1 MVNKKGKFKLLS
13 FLIENQLIYYKSLN
27 KNKKLLAFS
36 IIDTNSLLKIIP
48 ILNDFLKKRFLLYY
62 SIQINIPKKRR
73 KLILLNFI
81 GNDKN
86 KIVKFFSLIYQ
97 QISECDKSAK
107 FLKNRYL
114 KREFL
119 HIISNKINVDINTM
133 NLGDSLILKHDEDL
147 QFLHFHQINCSFIE
161 NKSVSLHN
169 LIKLLNDFNQKGF
182 LIFNIKI
189 NYKEELI
196 YHAYFIDIKYEQ
208 NNNSLDIEKEVNSLF
223 KCELFK
229 NVELNLKN
237 LYCILWRTN
246 ISEIY
251 YNLENGV
258 NLFLSLSQ
266 FNFQK
271 LSKFNTQFE
280 KALLLNQINFHRLNQ
295 NLLLIE
301 DKILFLIFKDF
312 HREDIL
318 NLLEKFYSR
327 YFIIILILSQNE
339 YKKLLDINKIK
350 FLDNLKTLNYM
361 DFVKLNFSVLKNEY
375 VLKNS

>member
-1 MVNKKGKFKLLS
+1 MVKKGKFKLLS
-13 FLIENQLIYYKSLN
+13 FLVENQLVYYKSLN
-27 KNKKLLAFS
+27 KNKKLVAFS
-36 IIDTNSLLKIIP
+36 IIETNNLLKIIP
-48 ILNDFLKKRFLLYY
+48 VLNELLKKRFLLYY

-86 KIVKFFSLIYQ
+86 RIVKFFSLIYQ
-97 QISECDKSAK
+97 QISDCDKDAK

-114 KREFL
+114 KRQFL

-133 NLGDSLILKHDEDL
+133 KLGDSLILKHDEDL
-147 QFLHFHQINCSFIE
+147 QFLHFYQINCLFIE

-169 LIKLLNDFNQKGF
+169 LLKLLNNFNRKGF
-182 LIFNIKI
+182 LIFNIKV
-189 NYKEELI
+189 NNKEELK

-208 NNNSLDIEKEVNSLF
+208 NNYSLDIKKEVNSLF
-223 KCELFK
+223 NCELFK
-229 NVELNLKN
+229 NVELNSKL
-237 LYCILWRTN
+237 LYSILWRAN

-258 NLFLSLSQ
+258 NLFLSLGQ

-280 KALLLNQINFHRLNQ
+280 KALKLNQINFHRLNR
-295 NLLLIE
+295 NLLMIE

-312 HREDIL
+312 HHEDIL
-318 NLLEKFYSR
+318 RLIEKFYSR
-327 YFIIILILSQNE
+327 YFIIILILNQDE
-339 YKKLLDINKIK
+339 YKKLLDFNKIK
-350 FLDNLKTLNYM
+350 FLENIKTLNYM
-361 DFVKLNFSVLKNEY
+361 DFMKLNLSVMKNEY

>member
-1 MVNKKGKFKLLS
+1 MVKKGKFKLLS
-13 FLIENQLIYYKSLN
+13 FLVENQLVYYKSLN
-27 KNKKLLAFS
+27 KNKKLVAFS
-36 IIDTNSLLKIIP
+36 IIETNNLLKIIP
-48 ILNDFLKKRFLLYY
+48 VLNELLKKRFLLYY

-86 KIVKFFSLIYQ
+86 RIVKFFSLIHQ
-97 QISECDKSAK
+97 QISDCDKDAK

-114 KREFL
+114 KRQFL
-119 HIISNKINVDINTM
+119 YIISNKINVDIDTM
-133 NLGDSLILKHDEDL
+133 KLGDSLVLKHDEDL
-147 QFLHFHQINCSFIE
+147 QFLHFYQINCLFIE

-169 LIKLLNDFNQKGF
+169 LLKLLNNFNRKGF
-182 LIFNIKI
+182 LIFNIKV
-189 NYKEELI
+189 NNKEELK

-208 NNNSLDIEKEVNSLF
+208 NNYSLDIKKEVNSLF
-223 KCELFK
+223 NCELFK
-229 NVELNLKN
+229 NVELNSKL
-237 LYCILWRTN
+237 LYSILWRVN

-258 NLFLSLSQ
+258 NLFLSLGQ

-280 KALLLNQINFHRLNQ
+280 KALKLDQINFYRLNR
-295 NLLLIE
+295 NLLMIE

-312 HREDIL
+312 HHEDIL
-318 NLLEKFYSR
+318 RLIEKFYSK
-327 YFIIILILSQNE
+327 YFIIILILNQDE
-339 YKKLLDINKIK
+339 YKKLLDFNKIK
-350 FLDNLKTLNYM
+350 FLENIKTLDYM
-361 DFVKLNFSVLKNEY
+361 DFMKLNLSVMKNEY

>member
-1 MVNKKGKFKLLS
+1 MVKKGKFKLLS
-13 FLIENQLIYYKSLN
+13 FLVENQLVYYKSLN
-27 KNKKLLAFS
+27 KNKKLVAFS
-36 IIDTNSLLKIIP
+36 IIETNNLLKIIP
-48 ILNDFLKKRFLLYY
+48 VLNELLKKRFLLYY

-73 KLILLNFI
+73 KLVLLNFI

-86 KIVKFFSLIYQ
+86 RIVKFFSLIHQ
-97 QISECDKSAK
+97 QISDCDKDAK

-114 KREFL
+114 KRQFL

-133 NLGDSLILKHDEDL
+133 KLGDSLILKHDEDL
-147 QFLHFHQINCSFIE
+147 KFLHFYQINCLFFE

-169 LIKLLNDFNQKGF
+169 LLKLLNNFNRKGF
-182 LIFNIKI
+182 LIFNIKV
-189 NYKEELI
+189 NNKEELK

-208 NNNSLDIEKEVNSLF
+208 NNNSLDIKKEVNSLF
-223 KCELFK
+223 NCELFK
-229 NVELNLKN
+229 NIELNSKL
-237 LYCILWRTN
+237 LYSILWRVN

-258 NLFLSLSQ
+258 NLFLSLGQ

-280 KALLLNQINFHRLNQ
+280 KALKLNQINFHRLNR
-295 NLLLIE
+295 NLLMIE

-312 HREDIL
+312 HHEDIL
-318 NLLEKFYSR
+318 RLIEKFYSR
-327 YFIIILILSQNE
+327 YFIIILILNQDE
-339 YKKLLDINKIK
+339 YKKLLDFNKIK
-350 FLDNLKTLNYM
+350 FLENIKTLNYM
-361 DFVKLNFSVLKNEY
+361 DFMKLNLSVMKNEY

>member
-1 MVNKKGKFKLLS
+1 MVKKGKFKLLS

-27 KNKKLLAFS
+27 KNKKLVAFS
-36 IIDTNSLLKIIP
+36 IIETNSLLKIIP

-73 KLILLNFI
+73 KLIILNFI

-86 KIVKFFSLIYQ
+86 RIVKFFSLIYQ
-97 QISECDKSAK
+97 QISECGKSAK
-107 FLKNRYL
+107 FLKKRYL
-114 KREFL
+114 KRQFL
-119 HIISNKINVDINTM
+119 HVISNKINVDINTM
-133 NLGDSLILKHDEDL
+133 KLGDSLVLKHDENM
-147 QFLHFHQINCSFIE
+147 QFLHFYQIYCPFIE

-169 LIKLLNDFNQKGF
+169 LLKLLNNFNQKGF
-182 LIFNIKI
+182 LIFNIKV
-189 NYKEELI
+189 NNKEELI

-208 NNNSLDIEKEVNSLF
+208 KNYSLDIEKEVNSLF
-223 KCELFK
+223 NCELFK
-229 NVELNLKN
+229 NLELNLKL

-280 KALLLNQINFHRLNQ
+280 KALQLNQINFHRLNR

-312 HREDIL
+312 HHEDIL
-318 NLLEKFYSR
+318 RLLEKFYSR
-327 YFIIILILSQNE
+327 YFVVILVLNQDE
-339 YKKLLDINKIK
+339 YKKLLDVSKIK
-350 FLDNLKTLNYM
+350 FLENLKTLNCM
-361 DFVKLNFSVLKNEY
+361 DFVKFNFSVLKNEY

>member
-1 MVNKKGKFKLLS
+1 MVKKGKFKFLS

-36 IIDTNSLLKIIP
+36 IIETNSLLKIIP

-86 KIVKFFSLIYQ
+86 RIVKLFSLIYQ
-97 QISECDKSAK
+97 QISDCDKSAK
-107 FLKNRYL
+107 FLKNRNL
-114 KREFL
+114 KRQFM
-119 HIISNKINVDINTM
+119 HVISNKINVDINAM
-133 NLGDSLILKHDEDL
+133 KLGDSLILKHDEDL
-147 QFLHFHQINCSFIE
+147 QFLNFYEIDCDIIE

-169 LIKLLNDFNQKGF
+169 LLKLLNNFNRKGF
-182 LIFNIKI
+182 LIFNIKV
-189 NYKEELI
+189 NNKEELT

-208 NNNSLDIEKEVNSLF
+208 NNYSLDIEKEVNSLF
-223 KCELFK
+223 NCELFK
-229 NVELNLKN
+229 NVELNLKL

-246 ISEIY
+246 ISEVY

-266 FNFQK
+266 FNIQK
-271 LSKFNTQFE
+271 LSEFNTQFE
-280 KALLLNQINFHRLNQ
+280 KALQLNQINFHRLNR

-318 NLLEKFYSR
+318 RLLEKFYSR
-327 YFIIILILSQNE
+327 YYIIILILNQDE
-339 YKKLLDINKIK
+339 YKKLLDVNKIK
-350 FLDNLKTLNYM
+350 FLENLKTLNYM
-361 DFVKLNFSVLKNEY
+361 DFVKLNLSVLKNEY

>member
-1 MVNKKGKFKLLS
+1 MVKKGKFKLLS

-36 IIDTNSLLKIIP
+36 IIETKTLLKIIP
-48 ILNDFLKKRFLLYY
+48 ILNNFLKKRFLLYY

-86 KIVKFFSLIYQ
+86 RIIKFFSLINQ
-97 QISECDKSAK
+97 QISECDKSVK

-114 KREFL
+114 KRQFL
-119 HIISNKINVDINTM
+119 YIISNKINVDINTM
-133 NLGDSLILKHDEDL
+133 KLGDSLILKHDEEM
-147 QFLHFHQINCSFIE
+147 QFLHFYQINCPFIK
-161 NKSVSLHN
+161 NKNVSLHN
-169 LIKLLNDFNQKGF
+169 LLKLLNNFNRKGF
-182 LIFNIKI
+182 LIFNIKV
-189 NYKEELI
+189 NNKEELI
-196 YHAYFIDIKYEQ
+196 YHAYFIDIKCEQ
-208 NNNSLDIEKEVNSLF
+208 KNNSLDVEKEVNSLF

-229 NVELNLKN
+229 NVELNLKS

-251 YNLENGV
+251 YTLENGV

-280 KALLLNQINFHRLNQ
+280 KALQLNQINFHRINQ

-318 NLLEKFYSR
+318 RLLEKFYSR
-327 YFIIILILSQNE
+327 YFVIILILSQDE
-339 YKKLLDINKIK
+339 YKKLLDVNKIK
-350 FLDNLKTLNYM
+350 FLENLKTLNYM
-361 DFVKLNFSVLKNEY
+361 DFVKLDFSVLKNEY

>member
-1 MVNKKGKFKLLS
+1 MVKKGKFKLLS

-27 KNKKLLAFS
+27 KTRKLLAFS
-36 IIDTNSLLKIIP
+36 IIETKSLLKIIP
-48 ILNDFLKKRFLLYY
+48 ILNDFLKKSFLLYY

-86 KIVKFFSLIYQ
+86 RIVKFFSLIYQ
-97 QISECDKSAK
+97 QISECDKSVK

-114 KREFL
+114 KRQFL
-119 HIISNKINVDINTM
+119 YIISNKINVDINTM
-133 NLGDSLILKHDEDL
+133 KLGDSLILKHDEDL
-147 QFLHFHQINCSFIE
+147 QFLHFYQINCPFIE
-161 NKSVSLHN
+161 NKSVFLHN
-169 LIKLLNDFNQKGF
+169 LLKLLNNFNRKGF
-182 LIFNIKI
+182 LIFNIKA
-189 NYKEELI
+189 NNKAELL
-196 YHAYFIDIKYEQ
+196 YHAYFIDIKCEQ
-208 NNNSLDIEKEVNSLF
+208 NKNSLDVEKEVNSLF
-223 KCELFK
+223 NCELFK
-229 NVELNLKN
+229 NIELNLKQ

-280 KALLLNQINFHRLNQ
+280 KALQLNQINFHRLNQ

-318 NLLEKFYSR
+318 RLLEKFYSR
-327 YFIIILILSQNE
+327 YFVIILILSQDE
-339 YKKLLDINKIK
+339 YKKLLDVNKIK
-350 FLDNLKTLNYM
+350 LLENLKTLNFI

>member
-1 MVNKKGKFKLLS
+1 MVKKGKFKLLS
-13 FLIENQLIYYKSLN
+13 FLVENQLVYYKSLN
-27 KNKKLLAFS
+27 KNKKLVAFS
-36 IIDTNSLLKIIP
+36 IIETNNLLKIIP
-48 ILNDFLKKRFLLYY
+48 VLNELLKKRFLLYY

-86 KIVKFFSLIYQ
+86 RIVKFFSLIHQ
-97 QISECDKSAK
+97 QISDCDKDAK

-114 KREFL
+114 KRQFL

-133 NLGDSLILKHDEDL
+133 KLGDSLILKHDEDL
-147 QFLHFHQINCSFIE
+147 QFLHFYQINCLFIE

-169 LIKLLNDFNQKGF
+169 LLKLLNNFNRKGF
-182 LIFNIKI
+182 LIFNIKV
-189 NYKEELI
+189 NNKEELK

-208 NNNSLDIEKEVNSLF
+208 NNNSLDIKKEVNSLF
-223 KCELFK
+223 NCELFK
-229 NVELNLKN
+229 NIELNSKL
-237 LYCILWRTN
+237 LYSILWRVN

-258 NLFLSLSQ
+258 NLFLSLGQ

-280 KALLLNQINFHRLNQ
+280 KALQLNQINFHRLNR
-295 NLLLIE
+295 NLLMIE

-312 HREDIL
+312 HHEDIL
-318 NLLEKFYSR
+318 RLIEKFYSR
-327 YFIIILILSQNE
+327 YFIIILILNQDE
-339 YKKLLDINKIK
+339 YKKLLDFNKIK
-350 FLDNLKTLNYM
+350 FLENIKTLNYM
-361 DFVKLNFSVLKNEY
+361 DFMKLNLSVMKNEY

>member
-1 MVNKKGKFKLLS
+1 MVKKGKFKLLS

-36 IIDTNSLLKIIP
+36 IIETKTLLKIIP
-48 ILNDFLKKRFLLYY
+48 ILNNFLKKRFLLYY

-73 KLILLNFI
+73 KIILLNFI

-86 KIVKFFSLIYQ
+86 RIIKFFSLINQ
-97 QISECDKSAK
+97 QISECDKSVK

-114 KREFL
+114 KRQFL
-119 HIISNKINVDINTM
+119 YIISNKINVDINTM
-133 NLGDSLILKHDEDL
+133 KLGDSLILKHDEEM
-147 QFLHFHQINCSFIE
+147 QFLHFYQINCPFIK
-161 NKSVSLHN
+161 NKNVSLHN
-169 LIKLLNDFNQKGF
+169 LLKLLNNFNRKGF
-182 LIFNIKI
+182 LIFNIKV
-189 NYKEELI
+189 NNKEELI
-196 YHAYFIDIKYEQ
+196 YHAYFIDIKCEQ
-208 NNNSLDIEKEVNSLF
+208 KNNSLDVEKEVNSLF

-229 NVELNLKN
+229 NVELNLKS

-251 YNLENGV
+251 YTLENGV

-280 KALLLNQINFHRLNQ
+280 KALQLNQINFHRINQ

-318 NLLEKFYSR
+318 RLLEKFYSR
-327 YFIIILILSQNE
+327 YFVIILILSQDE
-339 YKKLLDINKIK
+339 YKKLLDVNKIK
-350 FLDNLKTLNYM
+350 FLENLKTLNYM
-361 DFVKLNFSVLKNEY
+361 DFVKLDFSVLKNEY

>member
-1 MVNKKGKFKLLS
+1 MVKKGKFKLLS
-13 FLIENQLIYYKSLN
+13 FLVENQLVYYKSLN
-27 KNKKLLAFS
+27 KNKKLVAFS
-36 IIDTNSLLKIIP
+36 IIETNNLLKIIP
-48 ILNDFLKKRFLLYY
+48 VLNELLKKRFLLYY

-73 KLILLNFI
+73 KLVLLNFI

-86 KIVKFFSLIYQ
+86 RIVKFFSLIHQ
-97 QISECDKSAK
+97 QISDCDKDAK

-114 KREFL
+114 KRQFL

-133 NLGDSLILKHDEDL
+133 KLGDSLILKHDEDL
-147 QFLHFHQINCSFIE
+147 KFLHFYQINCLFIE

-169 LIKLLNDFNQKGF
+169 LLKLLNNFNRKGF
-182 LIFNIKI
+182 LIFNIKV
-189 NYKEELI
+189 NNKEELK

-208 NNNSLDIEKEVNSLF
+208 NNNSLDIKKEVNSLF
-223 KCELFK
+223 NCELFK
-229 NVELNLKN
+229 NIELNSKL
-237 LYCILWRTN
+237 LYSILWRVN

-258 NLFLSLSQ
+258 NLFLSLGQ

-280 KALLLNQINFHRLNQ
+280 KALKLNQINFHRLNR
-295 NLLLIE
+295 NLLMIE

-312 HREDIL
+312 HHEDIL
-318 NLLEKFYSR
+318 RLIEKFYSR
-327 YFIIILILSQNE
+327 YFIIILILNQDE
-339 YKKLLDINKIK
+339 YKKLLDFNKIK
-350 FLDNLKTLNYM
+350 FLENIKTLNYM
-361 DFVKLNFSVLKNEY
+361 DFMKLNLSVMKNEY

>member
-1 MVNKKGKFKLLS
+1 MVKKGKFKLLS

-36 IIDTNSLLKIIP
+36 IIETKTLLKIIP
-48 ILNDFLKKRFLLYY
+48 ILNNFLKKRFLLYY

-86 KIVKFFSLIYQ
+86 RIIKFFSLINQ
-97 QISECDKSAK
+97 QISECDKSVK

-114 KREFL
+114 KRQFL
-119 HIISNKINVDINTM
+119 YIISNKINVDINTM
-133 NLGDSLILKHDEDL
+133 KLGDSLILKHDEDL
-147 QFLHFHQINCSFIE
+147 QFLHFYQINCPFIK
-161 NKSVSLHN
+161 NKNVSLHN
-169 LIKLLNDFNQKGF
+169 LLKLLNNFNRKGF
-182 LIFNIKI
+182 LIFNIKV
-189 NYKEELI
+189 NNKEELI
-196 YHAYFIDIKYEQ
+196 YHAYFIDIKCEQ
-208 NNNSLDIEKEVNSLF
+208 KNNSLDVEKEVNSLF

-229 NVELNLKN
+229 NVELNLKS

-251 YNLENGV
+251 YTLENGV

-280 KALLLNQINFHRLNQ
+280 KALKLNQINFHRLNR
-295 NLLLIE
+295 NLLMIE

-312 HREDIL
+312 HHEDIL
-318 NLLEKFYSR
+318 RLIEKFYSK
-327 YFIIILILSQNE
+327 YFIIILILNQDE
-339 YKKLLDINKIK
+339 YKKLLDFNKIK
-350 FLDNLKTLNYM
+350 FLENIKTLDYM
-361 DFVKLNFSVLKNEY
+361 DFMKLNLSVMKNEY

>member
-1 MVNKKGKFKLLS
+1 MVKKGKFKLLS

-36 IIDTNSLLKIIP
+36 IIETKTLLKIIP

-73 KLILLNFI
+73 KFIILNFI

-86 KIVKFFSLIYQ
+86 RIVKFFSLINQ
-97 QISECDKSAK
+97 QISECDKSIK
-107 FLKNRYL
+107 FLKNRNL
-114 KREFL
+114 KRQFL
-119 HIISNKINVDINTM
+119 YIISNKINVDINTM
-133 NLGDSLILKHDEDL
+133 KLGDSLILKHDEDL
-147 QFLHFHQINCSFIE
+147 QFLHFYQINCPFIE
-161 NKSVSLHN
+161 NKNVSLHN
-169 LIKLLNDFNQKGF
+169 LLKLLNNFNRKGF
-182 LIFNIKI
+182 LIFNIKV
-189 NYKEELI
+189 NNKEELT
-196 YHAYFIDIKYEQ
+196 YHAYFIDIKCEQ
-208 NNNSLDIEKEVNSLF
+208 KNNSLDVEKEVNSLF

-229 NVELNLKN
+229 NVELNLKS

-251 YNLENGV
+251 YTLENGV

-280 KALLLNQINFHRLNQ
+280 KALQLNQINFHRINQ

-318 NLLEKFYSR
+318 RLLEKFYSR
-327 YFIIILILSQNE
+327 YFVIILILSQDE
-339 YKKLLDINKIK
+339 YKKLLDVNKIK
-350 FLDNLKTLNYM
+350 FLENLKTLNYM
-361 DFVKLNFSVLKNEY
+361 DFVKLDFSVLKNEY

>member
-1 MVNKKGKFKLLS
+1 MVKKGKFKLLS

-27 KNKKLLAFS
+27 KNKRLVAFS
-36 IIDTNSLLKIIP
+36 IIETNNLLKIIP
-48 ILNDFLKKRFLLYY
+48 ILNDFLKKRFLFYY

-73 KLILLNFI
+73 KLLLLNFV
-81 GNDKN
+81 GNNKN
-86 KIVKFFSLIYQ
+86 RIVKFFSLIYQ

-114 KREFL
+114 KRQFL
-119 HIISNKINVDINTM
+119 NVISNKINANINTM
-133 NLGDSLILKHDEDL
+133 KLGDSLILKHDEDL
-147 QFLHFHQINCSFIE
+147 QFLHFYQIYCPFIE
-161 NKSVSLHN
+161 KKSVSLHN
-169 LIKLLNDFNQKGF
+169 LLKLLNNFNRKGF
-182 LIFNIKI
+182 LIFNIKV
-189 NYKEELI
+189 NNKEELI

-223 KCELFK
+223 NCELFK
-229 NVELNLKN
+229 NVELNLKH

-251 YNLENGV
+251 YNLENGI

-266 FNFQK
+266 FNYQK
-271 LSKFNTQFE
+271 LSKFNIQFE
-280 KALLLNQINFHRLNQ
+280 KALQLNQINFHRLNR

-312 HREDIL
+312 HRDDIL
-318 NLLEKFYSR
+318 RLLEKFYSR
-327 YFIIILILSQNE
+327 YFVIILILNQDE
-339 YKKLLDINKIK
+339 YKKLLDVNKIK
-350 FLDNLKTLNYM
+350 FLENLKTLNYM

-375 VLKNS
+375 ILKNS

>member
-1 MVNKKGKFKLLS
+1 MVKKGKFKLFS

-27 KNKKLLAFS
+27 KNKRLVAFS
-36 IIDTNSLLKIIP
+36 IIETNNLLKIIP
-48 ILNDFLKKRFLLYY
+48 ILNDFLKKRFLFYY

-73 KLILLNFI
+73 KLLLLNFV
-81 GNDKN
+81 GNNKN
-86 KIVKFFSLIYQ
+86 RIVKFFSLIYQ

-114 KREFL
+114 KRQFL
-119 HIISNKINVDINTM
+119 NIISNKINADINTM
-133 NLGDSLILKHDEDL
+133 KLGDSLILKHDEDL
-147 QFLHFHQINCSFIE
+147 QFLHFYQICCPFIE

-169 LIKLLNDFNQKGF
+169 LLKLLNNFNRKGF
-182 LIFNIKI
+182 LIFNIKV
-189 NYKEELI
+189 NNKEELI

-208 NNNSLDIEKEVNSLF
+208 NIHSLDIEKEVNSLF
-223 KCELFK
+223 NCELFK
-229 NVELNLKN
+229 NVELNLKL

-266 FNFQK
+266 FNYQK

-280 KALLLNQINFHRLNQ
+280 KALKLNQIDFQRLNR
-295 NLLLIE
+295 NLILIE

-318 NLLEKFYSR
+318 RLLEKFYSR
-327 YFIIILILSQNE
+327 YFVIILILNQDE
-339 YKKLLDINKIK
+339 YKKLLDVNKIK
-350 FLDNLKTLNYM
+350 FLENLKTLNYM
-361 DFVKLNFSVLKNEY
+361 DFVKLNFSVLKNANA
-375 VLKNS
+375 LKNS

>member
-1 MVNKKGKFKLLS
+1 MVKKGKFKLLS

-27 KNKKLLAFS
+27 KNKKLVAFS
-36 IIDTNSLLKIIP
+36 IIETNNLLKIIP
-48 ILNDFLKKRFLLYY
+48 ILNELLKKRFLLYY

-81 GNDKN
+81 SNDKN
-86 KIVKFFSLIYQ
+86 RIVKFFSLIYQ
-97 QISECDKSAK
+97 QISDCDKSAK

-114 KREFL
+114 KRQFL
-119 HIISNKINVDINTM
+119 YIISNKINVDINTM
-133 NLGDSLILKHDEDL
+133 KLGDSLILKHDEDL
-147 QFLHFHQINCSFIE
+147 QFLHFYQIDCTFIE

-169 LIKLLNDFNQKGF
+169 LLKLLNNFNRKGF
-182 LIFNIKI
+182 LIFNIKVD
-189 NYKEELI
+189 NKEELI
-196 YHAYFIDIKYEQ
+196 YHAYFIDIKSEQ
-208 NNNSLDIEKEVNSLF
+208 NNHLLDIEKEVNSLF
-223 KCELFK
+223 NCELFK
-229 NVELNLKN
+229 NVELNLKL
-237 LYCILWRTN
+237 LYSILWRAN

-280 KALLLNQINFHRLNQ
+280 KALHLNQIIFHRLNR

-312 HREDIL
+312 HHEDIL
-318 NLLEKFYSR
+318 SLLEKFYSK
-327 YFIIILILSQNE
+327 YFVII
-339 YKKLLDINKIK
+339 
-350 FLDNLKTLNYM
+350 
-361 DFVKLNFSVLKNEY
+361 
-375 VLKNS
+375 

>member
-1 MVNKKGKFKLLS
+1 MVKKGKFKLLS
-13 FLIENQLIYYKSLN
+13 FLIENRLIYYKSLN
-27 KNKKLLAFS
+27 KNKRLVAFS
-36 IIDTNSLLKIIP
+36 IIETNNLLKIIP

-73 KLILLNFI
+73 KLILLNFV
-81 GNDKN
+81 GKDKN
-86 KIVKFFSLIYQ
+86 RIVKFFSLIYQ

-114 KREFL
+114 KRQFL
-119 HIISNKINVDINTM
+119 HVISNKINVDINSM
-133 NLGDSLILKHDEDL
+133 KLGDSLILKYDENL
-147 QFLHFHQINCSFIE
+147 HFLHFYQINCSLIE

-169 LIKLLNDFNQKGF
+169 LLKLLNNFNRKGF
-182 LIFNIKI
+182 LIFNIKVNI
-189 NYKEELI
+189 KEELI
-196 YHAYFIDIKYEQ
+196 YHAYFIDVKYEQ
-208 NNNSLDIEKEVNSLF
+208 NSLDIEKEVNSLF
-223 KCELFK
+223 ICELFK
-229 NVELNLKN
+229 NIELNLKL

-258 NLFLSLSQ
+258 NLFLSLNQ

-280 KALLLNQINFHRLNQ
+280 KAMQLNQINFHRLNR

-301 DKILFLIFKDF
+301 DKILFLIYKDF

-318 NLLEKFYSR
+318 RLLEKYYSR
-327 YFIIILILSQNE
+327 YFVIILILNQDE
-339 YKKLLDINKIK
+339 YKKLLDVNKIK
-350 FLDNLKTLNYM
+350 FLENLKTLSYM

>member
-1 MVNKKGKFKLLS
+1 MVKKGKFKLLS

-27 KNKKLLAFS
+27 KNKRLVAFS
-36 IIDTNSLLKIIP
+36 IIETNNLLKIIP

-62 SIQINIPKKRR
+62 SIQINITKKRR

-81 GNDKN
+81 GKDKN
-86 KIVKFFSLIYQ
+86 RIVKFFNLIYQ
-97 QISECDKSAK
+97 QISECDKSTK

-114 KREFL
+114 KRQFL
-119 HIISNKINVDINTM
+119 HVISNNINVDINTM
-133 NLGDSLILKHDEDL
+133 KLGDSLILKHDEDL
-147 QFLHFHQINCSFIE
+147 QFLHFYQINCPFIE

-169 LIKLLNDFNQKGF
+169 LLKSLNNFNRKGF
-182 LIFNIKI
+182 LIFYVKI
-189 NYKEELI
+189 NNKEELT

-208 NNNSLDIEKEVNSLF
+208 NNYSLDIEKEVNSLF
-223 KCELFK
+223 NCELFK
-229 NVELNLKN
+229 NVELNLKFF
-237 LYCILWRTN
+237 YCILWRTN
-246 ISEIY
+246 ISGIY

-280 KALLLNQINFHRLNQ
+280 KVLLLNQINFHRLNQ

-318 NLLEKFYSR
+318 RLLEKFYSK
-327 YFIIILILSQNE
+327 YFVIILILNQDE
-339 YKKLLDINKIK
+339 YKKLLDVNKIR
-350 FLDNLKTLNYM
+350 FLENLKTLNYM
-361 DFVKLNFSVLKNEY
+361 DFVKLDFSVLKNEY